1 MVLGECEKVSR
12 TENILLPKK
21 KKPVYRHFKYAYF
34 KSLSLPIT
42 HRCFM
47 GLLCVCV
54 YVCCVVVKSPCRK
67 INVLNSHIGILYWL
81 MYIMHVIYLEM

>member
-12 TENILLPKK
+12 TENILLPKKK

-42 HRCFM
+42 HRCFI
-47 GLLCVCV
+47 GFVVCVCA
-54 YVCCVVVKSPCRK
+54 CMCV
-67 INVLNSHIGILYWL
+67 I
-81 MYIMHVIYLEM
+81 

>member
-1 MVLGECEKVSR
+1 MRRCQGLKIFCCLKKK
-12 TENILLPKK
+12 KK
-21 KKPVYRHFKYAYF
+21 KKPVHRHFKYAYF

-47 GLLCVCV
+47 GVCVCV
-54 YVCCVVVKSPCRK
+54 CVCVIVIKSPCRK

-81 MYIMHVIYLEM
+81 MYIMHVIYLEI